1 MITILQVDEACRG
14 SLTLARDLLGA
25 PGQSFDR
32 LKARCSGGKG
42 TDVKQLTTEQRLA
55 RLIELKEQRDEI
67 DQEIAV
73 LLGDDPP
80 PRRGRPSAR
89 GKNSGTGHTVKDVS
103 HARTEQSANPDGSS
117 TAVRNS
123 SAE

>member
-1 MITILQVDEACRG
+1 MA
-14 SLTLARDLLGA
+14 SLTLARNLLGA
-25 PGQSFDR
+25 PKGDR
-32 LKARCSGGKG
+32 LTPQGACSGGKG

-89 GKNSGTGHTVKDVS
+89 GKNSGTGHTVNDVS

-117 TAVRNS
+117 TAVRDS